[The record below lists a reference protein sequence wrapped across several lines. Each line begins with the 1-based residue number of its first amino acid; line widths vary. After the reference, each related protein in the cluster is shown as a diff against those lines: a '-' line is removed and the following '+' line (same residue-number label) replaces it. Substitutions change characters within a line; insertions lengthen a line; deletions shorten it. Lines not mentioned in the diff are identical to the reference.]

1 MVGKKLIQTS
11 GNKELLLWLLRLR
24 QRFCVTGFSMF
35 PLLKPGEEILVDTR
49 AYRHCL
55 PEIGDMVVA
64 EHPHRQDLRIIKW
77 VAFVDEKGDCFL
89 MGENREESSDS
100 RSFGFVSSQ
109 QIIGRV
115 TSKFPEGVNI

>member
-1 MVGKKLIQTS
+1 MVGKKLIQTI

-35 PLLKPGEEILVDTR
+35 PILKPGEEVLVDTR
-49 AYRHCL
+49 AYCHCL

-77 VAFVDEKGDCFL
+77 VSFVDEKGDCFL
-89 MGENREESSDS
+89 VGENREESSDS

-115 TSKFPEGVNI
+115 TSKFPEQLKP